1 MSSSPPRSFV
11 SKLPLDRLVVLVIA
25 LGLAF
30 VAVVLIPGLKLSG
43 ELVNSSAALKWV
55 ADQQRYPTVIR
66 ASLETM
72 RDRLTNRGY
81 LQESVDQLT
90 DATRKLDQSI
100 TAMTTSRSSGWPFGW
115 AAGARGTIAG
125 DQAAALRDSWRRE
138 SEALAPV
145 VRFAGVPYTDSESEG
160 SVLNGAGRQLEH
172 DVTAAIR
179 VSRHSLPEL
188 EGELSAIG
196 GELQAGNAR
205 EAKRLQVVMVLG
217 LLIAAALV
225 FLVVLLLNTRRKQ
238 DASLKEA
245 RQQTVDILRTVKDGL
260 FLLDENLVIGTA
272 YSSALETLFQRKD
285 IAGLEFEA
293 LLENIVSEKTL
304 TTALKFVKVLWSE
317 RTNEKLVKSINPL
330 GEVEVHLSAGPG
342 KFETRYLDFEFHR
355 VRVDNRITH
364 VLVSV
369 SDVSSRVEL
378 ARELQSSQQQAQ
390 AQVDTLL
397 GILHIDPGHLASFLN
412 DSNAAMKMI
421 NAVLKEPAR
430 EESAFR
436 KKLDTLFRQAHSVKG
451 EAAALGLSSIE
462 SRAHSFEDD
471 LKALREKPD
480 LSGNDFLP
488 LVIKLDDLLTHL
500 QSVSE
505 LVSRLAKFQ
514 LVRPDTPPH
523 GASSAED
530 PEATGRLA
538 ADVGVGDGG
547 AGVGAATI
555 GIGGGVSGAGGGSG
569 AGSGGSGAP
578 GSGGGLGGSVASVPA
593 VSDAGLAF
601 ALQQLAERVAS
612 ENAKD
617 ARVQCTGLDL
627 VPDTYRRIVKD
638 IAIQAV
644 RNAIVHGIE
653 PVTARAEAGKP
664 SQGVVR
670 VEFRGAGEAGFKLS
684 VEDDGQGLAT
694 EKIKEVAR
702 QKGLLTPDQAENLD
716 AKGVLALLFQP
727 GFSTVEH
734 ATKDAGRGVG
744 MNLMADLMRQIG
756 GRVGVATAPGRF
768 TRVTMTLPVPRKT
781 ADDTVA
787 A

>member
-1 MSSSPPRSFV
+1 MSPRPPRSFV
-11 SKLPLDRLVVLVIA
+11 SKLSLDRLVVLVIA

-100 TAMTTSRSSGWPFGW
+100 AAMTASRSSGWPFGST
-115 AAGARGTIAG
+115 GGMRNTIAG
-125 DQAAALRDSWRRE
+125 DRAAALRDSWRRE

-145 VRFAGVPYTDSESEG
+145 VRFAEVPYTDSESEG
-160 SVLNGAGRQLEH
+160 SVLNTAGRQLEH

-179 VSRHSLPEL
+179 VSRHALPEL
-188 EGELSAIG
+188 EAELSAVG

-238 DASLKEA
+238 EASLKEA

-330 GEVEVHLSAGPG
+330 GEVEVHLSVGQS

-378 ARELQSSQQQAQ
+378 GRELQSSQRQAQ

-514 LVRPDTPPH
+514 LVRPDASPPH
-523 GASSAED
+523 GASSSDD
-530 PEATGRLA
+530 PDATGPLTTT
-538 ADVGVGDGG
+538 VGVGDSNG
-547 AGVGAATI
+547 A
-555 GIGGGVSGAGGGSG
+555 
-569 AGSGGSGAP
+569 
-578 GSGGGLGGSVASVPA
+578 GLGGASMGIVGGISPSVPA
-593 VSDAGLAF
+593 AADAGLAF
-601 ALQQLAERVAS
+601 SLQQLAERVAS
-612 ENAKD
+612 ENAKE

-627 VPDTYRRIVKD
+627 VPEAYRRIVKD

-653 PVTARAEAGKP
+653 PVSARAEAGKP

-670 VEFRGAGEAGFKLS
+670 VEFRGAGESGFKLS

-694 EKIKEVAR
+694 DKIKEVAR
-702 QKGLLTPDQAENLD
+702 QKGLLTSDQAENLD

-768 TRVTMTLPVPRKT
+768 TRVTMTLPAPRKT